1 MIGTEAQFSWGGFRS
16 SAMTRDREIRQD
28 LPAETAGI
36 ASLPTKGRVSSPA
49 RKTLD
54 VVICRFSIISI
65 WQRPHPPNGQIEN
78 RLRKADYQMIG
89 TLSPST
95 RVHLGKFTGSANST
109 YFDSVN
115 NQLEILSWNCPDR
128 NFTKNDAIRTVAL
141 FVPSRLAGMIVDSHQ
156 I

>member
-16 SAMTRDREIRQD
+16 SAMTGDREIRQD

-65 WQRPHPPNGQIEN
+65 WQRPHPPNRQIEN
-78 RLRKADYQMIG
+78 RLRKTDYQLIG
-89 TLSPST
+89 TLSPWT
-95 RVHLGKFTGSANST
+95 RVHLGKFTGSGNST

-128 NFTKNDAIRTVAL
+128 NSIKIDAICTVTL
-141 FVPSRLAGMIVDSHQ
+141 FVPSRLAGMIFDSRQ